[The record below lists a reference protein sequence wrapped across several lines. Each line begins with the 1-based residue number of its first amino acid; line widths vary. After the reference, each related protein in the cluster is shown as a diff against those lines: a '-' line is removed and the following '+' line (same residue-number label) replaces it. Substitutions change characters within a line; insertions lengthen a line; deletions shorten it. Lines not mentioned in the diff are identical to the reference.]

1 MKRDCAAKLANIS
14 QTPQYTALLKQL
26 IIQGLIKIEE
36 PVVQLM
42 CRTEDKALVR
52 GVVSDAV
59 KEYKTLMTN
68 AGHKVN
74 PQVTVSDVAIPSKTW
89 SVTIIC
95 FTDIIVALVVLS

>member
-1 MKRDCAAKLANIS
+1 
-14 QTPQYTALLKQL
+14 LKQL

-52 GVVSDAV
+52 GVLSDAV

-74 PQVTVSDVAIPSKTW
+74 PQVTVSDVAIPSKSW
-89 SVTIIC
+89 SVHFIALPRPSVSHSS
-95 FTDIIVALVVLS
+95 FLALVVSSSLLATIALS